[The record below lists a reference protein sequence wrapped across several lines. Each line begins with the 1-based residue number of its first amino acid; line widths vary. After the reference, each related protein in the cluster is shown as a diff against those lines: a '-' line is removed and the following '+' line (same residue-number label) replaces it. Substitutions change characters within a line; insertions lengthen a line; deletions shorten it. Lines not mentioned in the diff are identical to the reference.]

1 MGAKNE
7 VGKVEYHYGFYGAMH
22 AEYEP
27 THIQMEY
34 LQEHELGDEP
44 VRMDMLLLKWEKTP
58 LTDPIGEF
66 FREHN
71 VLEYKS
77 PEDQLSISDFYKTQ
91 GYALL
96 YKGMEASPD
105 KIPMEELTV
114 SLFRH
119 AYPREMLRK
128 LKERGLNITEAHPGV
143 YRITGALSVPTQVVV
158 TSRLPA
164 GQYSTF
170 KALAKNASK
179 EDILRLLSLADGS
192 DPRMTDYVRAVLSVS
207 IIVNEETVEEI
218 KEAGIMP
225 EAVRRLFKEEFEAER
240 NAGRMEGREEG
251 RMEGRE
257 EERIKVYER
266 MRAANIP
273 EEQARAIAF
282 G

>member
-1 MGAKNE
+1 M
-7 VGKVEYHYGFYGAMH
+7 
-22 AEYEP
+22 
-27 THIQMEY
+27 
-34 LQEHELGDEP
+34 
-44 VRMDMLLLKWEKTP
+44 
-58 LTDPIGEF
+58 
-66 FREHN
+66 
-71 VLEYKS
+71 
-77 PEDQLSISDFYKTQ
+77 
-91 GYALL
+91 
-96 YKGMEASPD
+96 
-105 KIPMEELTV
+105 
-114 SLFRH
+114 
-119 AYPREMLRK
+119 
-128 LKERGLNITEAHPGV
+128 
-143 YRITGALSVPTQVVV
+143 VV

-251 RMEGRE
+251 RE